1 MDKPIFE
8 ECYNY
13 IHAVSCIARCCLAWL
28 DSIDRDLSQRT
39 NRLTPLLVST
49 LDFDWQVKV
58 TDVR

>member
-1 MDKPIFE
+1 MDNPIFE

-13 IHAVSCIARCCLAWL
+13 NHAVSCISRCCLAWL
-28 DSIDRDLSQRT
+28 DSIDRDLPQRT